1 MKYNK
6 RIVYIGGAALLLLAV
21 TTYRILTGGSST
33 ETRRQ
38 NVPLVKVET
47 SRHDT
52 VMVRLRFTGDILPNQ
67 QAGIF
72 SKVSGNLEHAYV
84 DMGMRVSRGQLLAL
98 IDTTELHQQYQQA
111 QATYENARLT
121 YQRTKDLSEQNLV
134 AKQDLDNAAT
144 VQKIAA
150 AAYETAQTRLGYA
163 WITAPFSGY
172 ITKRFL
178 DAGALVTTNNS
189 TLFTLMTLDEM
200 KVLINVLE
208 RDIPLIQVG
217 KKAIINVDAYP
228 GREFFGRI
236 TRFSQAVDFGT
247 RTMAVEIDIPNP
259 DLSLKPGMFANV
271 TLILDQHLNAFTLPT
286 AAVLKDD
293 LGPFVYIAAADTA
306 RRVRVSTGVEQDG
319 RTEITSGLEP
329 SSMVITTGQQLVRAN
344 GPIMVQR

>member
-1 MKYNK
+1 MKYKK
-6 RIVYIGGAALLLLAV
+6 RVVYLGGAVLLLLALAA
-21 TTYRILTGGSST
+21 YRIFTGGSST

-38 NVPLVKVET
+38 NTPFVKVET
-47 SRHDT
+47 LRRDT
-52 VMVRLRFTGDILPNQ
+52 VVVRLRFTGDIVPIQ

-72 SKVSGNLEHAYV
+72 SKVSGNLERVYV
-84 DMGMRVSRGQLLAL
+84 DMGMRVGRGQLLAR

-121 YQRTKDLSEQNLV
+121 YQRTKDLFEQNLV
-134 AKQDLDNAAT
+134 AKQDLDNAGT
-144 VQKIAA
+144 TQKIAA
-150 AAYETAQTRLGYA
+150 AAYETAQTRLRYA

-178 DAGALVTTNNS
+178 DVGALVTTNNS

-217 KKAIINVDAYP
+217 KKAIINIDAYP

-247 RTMAVEIDIPNP
+247 RTMAVEIVIPNP

-271 TLILDQHLNAFTLPT
+271 MLILDQHLNAFTLPT
-286 AAVLKDD
+286 AALLKDD
-293 LGPFVYIAAADTA
+293 TGPFVYIASSDSA
-306 RRVRVSTGVEQDG
+306 RRVRVTPGVEQDG
-319 RTEITSGLEP
+319 RTEIISGLDP
-329 SSMVITTGQQLVRAN
+329 SSLVITTGQQLVRAN
-344 GPIMVQR
+344 GPIQVQR